1 MEWKKI
7 LINRRLLALIVV
19 LFLMQMIVFW
29 QVCEKINRKWIER
42 NGQTYD
48 TYLKEQE
55 LQHIDTYR
63 AKIQAIMEQADAMD
77 GISIFAQEN
86 SFSKRNV
93 ALTKE
98 AFEPLLDMELT
109 YVKGRTVTEFFAF
122 HFGGLCACLCG
133 LVIALEFSEIRKKE
147 SEALRFRRN
156 TEDCGWRLKS

>member
-7 LINRRLLALIVV
+7 LVNRRLLALIVV

-29 QVCEKINRKWIER
+29 QDCEKTDCKWIER

-133 LVIALEFSEIRKKE
+133 LAIALEFSEIRKKRVRCITFPTE
-147 SEALRFRRN
+147 HGRLRLAF
-156 TEDCGWRLKS
+156 EK